1 MEATSLP
8 QEKEADMAR
17 IEPIDPATSE
27 GRAKELLEVAKSR
40 LGAVPNMTKTMA
52 VSPATLDGY
61 LGLSGAL
68 ASGRLG
74 ASLGEQI
81 ALETAEI
88 NGCDYC
94 LAAHTYLGKNVARL
108 TDAQI
113 LASRRGESSDARAD
127 AALRFARAV
136 VETRGGVDEEDIQA
150 VREAGHDD
158 EEIAEI
164 VAHVA
169 LNVLTNYF
177 NKMAQVEVDFPHA
190 EPRRV
195 AA

>member
-1 MEATSLP
+1 
-8 QEKEADMAR
+8 MAR

-27 GRAKELLEVAKSR
+27 GRAKELLEVVKSR

-94 LAAHTYLGKNVARL
+94 LAAHTYLGKNVARF
-108 TDAQI
+108 TDGQI
-113 LASRRGESSDARAD
+113 LASRRGKSSDARAD

-158 EEIAEI
+158 EEIADI

-177 NKMAQVEVDFPHA
+177 NKVTQVEVDFPVA
-190 EPRRV
+190 QPRRV